1 MTCVQVC
8 SAGSRL
14 IVQETCAKPMIDKI
28 KERMKHL
35 RLGHCLD
42 KGIDMGAIV
51 DPSQK
56 KAIAAFVEE
65 ARKEGAEVYQNCAS
79 MPTDGSYYPP
89 TLITNV
95 QPVSKI
101 VMEEVHCNVLCQPC
115 LIS

>member
-1 MTCVQVC
+1 M
-8 SAGSRL
+8 
-14 IVQETCAKPMIDKI
+14 IVQETCAKRLIEKI
-28 KERMKHL
+28 KERMTHL

-56 KAIAAFVEE
+56 KSIAAFVEE
-65 ARKEGAEVYQNCAS
+65 AKKQGAEVYQACAS
-79 MPTDGSYYPP
+79 MPSEGSYYPP

-101 VMEEVHCNVLCQPC
+101 VMEEVQ
-115 LIS
+115 

>member
-1 MTCVQVC
+1 M
-8 SAGSRL
+8 
-14 IVQETCAKPMIDKI
+14 IVQESCAKRLIDKL
-28 KERMKHL
+28 KERMTHL

-65 ARKEGAEVYQNCAS
+65 AKKEGAEVYQNCAS
-79 MPTDGSYYPP
+79 MPSDGSYYPP

-101 VMEEVHCNVLCQPC
+101 VMEEVLYTVRYIEDITRQCEDVNFTFE
-115 LIS
+115 